1 LFRSQ
6 SRGEYFMRPLLNF
19 PPLRPTPIY
28 AATAALLAFTL
39 AYLALLS
46 HDSAPIAF
54 ANNTPQSLPF
64 SQNFTNTNLITANN
78 DWSGVPGIE
87 GLSDDLSGSTTGV
100 DPQTILQPL
109 TTTNVL
115 ANQTNVAITNGG
127 LAEFH
132 ITDPTVA
139 FQGSG
144 SQDAPSIVLYLNT
157 TGYVSVTVAYNL
169 RDIDSSAD
177 NAIQQ
182 VALQYRV
189 GNTGNFTNIPAGYV
203 ADATTGPSLA
213 TLVTPVNV
221 VLPGAANNKP
231 LVQVRVLT
239 TNAAGN
245 DEWVGVDDIN
255 VTGTVIVQWNST
267 VSAGAALAA
276 PGIFFDGGDDTQ
288 VFVGGNGGIKQAYR
302 GSNGSQLWAQNLHG
316 AVQQRGPIVPIDS
329 ISNTVGITNVVLVT
343 SQDGYVDALSG
354 ANGAA
359 FWSTPLGSVV
369 AGPAFQPNVDGAPG
383 CSTPCNL
390 VFTGTYTDT
399 SPAANNFVAL
409 DAENGNIV
417 WTFPNADPPIE
428 GVIPQALGLVTTAPS
443 VDYATN
449 TVYFGTASVTG
460 GGGGGLWA
468 LDTRTGLLRPGYPN
482 IAIGDVVNS
491 APTLSRDG
499 LTLYIGTVSQPGNVV
514 AFHAIN
520 APTGTDRASFPVPAG
535 VGDFRGAPWAW
546 PNGGATDIYSTA
558 GDRVYAFTDTGAP
571 GGLTLKPG
579 FGGANGYAIVPGGG
593 TPLFRFDIGFLYVGG
608 NDGALY
614 KINATDGTQANRLFL
629 GAVAAVSDP
638 TFDSF
643 LNRFYVTH
651 NGSLY
656 SIGGNLFAP
665 LGR

>member
-1 LFRSQ
+1 MLTVALVLLATLNSQPGAAAPDVGHAASLPQATILKAQPDAITLPVTTTYTQTFDSLGTSATATMPTDWRVDKRSAAREVGTYAG
-6 SRGEYFMRPLLNF
+6 SVNVTERLGGDALSTTAGNGIYNF
-19 PPLRPTPIY
+19 GAGP
-28 AATAALLAFTL
+28 AATATDRAVGF
-39 AYLALLS
+39 LS
-46 HDSAPIAF
+46 SGTGTVSGNVYAQFVNNSGGNINRMRISYDVEKYRNGSNAAGYRIQMYYSFDGSSWITATDFLTNFPAD
-54 ANNTPQSLPF
+54 ANNNGCTPAPCATVAVSNQVLTP
-64 SQNFTNTNLITANN
+64 
-78 DWSGVPGIE
+78 
-87 GLSDDLSGSTTGV
+87 TT
-100 DPQTILQPL
+100 PL
-109 TTTNVL
+109 
-115 ANQTNVAITNGG
+115 ANGG
-127 LAEFH
+127 LFYLAWNYS
-132 ITDPTVA
+132 VN
-139 FQGSG
+139 SG
-144 SQDAPSIVLYLNT
+144 TSGANGQALGIDNFSIYA
-157 TGYVSVTVAYNL
+157 S
-169 RDIDSSAD
+169 
-177 NAIQQ
+177 
-182 VALQYRV
+182 
-189 GNTGNFTNIPAGYV
+189 
-203 ADATTGPSLA
+203 
-213 TLVTPVNV
+213 PV
-221 VLPGAANNKP
+221 
-231 LVQVRVLT
+231 
-239 TNAAGN
+239 
-245 DEWVGVDDIN
+245 D
-255 VTGTVIVQWNST
+255 WNST

-276 PGIFFDGGDDTQ
+276 PGIFFNGGETQ
-288 VFVGGNGGIKQAYR
+288 VFVGGNGGIKQAFR
-302 GSNGSQLWAQNLHG
+302 GSDGSQLWAQNLHG

-343 SQDGYVDALSG
+343 SQDGYVDALSA

-369 AGPAFQPNVDGAPG
+369 AGPAFQPNVVGAPG

-399 SPAANNFVAL
+399 SPAANIFVAL

-417 WTFPNADPPIE
+417 WTFPNGGPPVD

-482 IAIGDVVNS
+482 IAIGNVVNS

-499 LTLYIGTVSQPGNVV
+499 LTLYIGTVSQPGSVV
-514 AFHAIN
+514 VFHAIN
-520 APTGTDRASFPVPAG
+520 APTGADRASFTVPAG

-579 FGGANGYAIVPGGG
+579 FGGVNGYAIVPGGG
-593 TPLFRFDIGFLYVGG
+593 TPLYRFDIGFLYVGG

-614 KINATDGTQANRLFL
+614 KINATDGTQASSLFL

-638 TFDSF
+638 TYDRV

-656 SIGGNLFAP
+656 SIGGNF
-665 LGR
+665 

>member
-1 LFRSQ
+1 MRSPAI
-6 SRGEYFMRPLLNF
+6 SL
-19 PPLRPTPIY
+19 PLRSVSVYVII
-28 AATAALLAFTL
+28 AAFTIYSL
-39 AYLALLS
+39 CWLVPWSKNAVPVVYANA
-46 HDSAPIAF
+46 APQ
-54 ANNTPQSLPF
+54 NLPF
-64 SQNFTNTNLITANN
+64 SQNWANPALIQVSN

-87 GLSDDLSGSTTGV
+87 GFLGDLAGTGIIT
-100 DPQTILQPL
+100 DPQTVVQPF
-109 TTTNVL
+109 TTLNVM
-115 ANQTNVAITNGG
+115 ANQSTPNTNITGG
-127 LAEFH
+127 VAEFQ
-132 ITDPTVA
+132 ITDATVA

-144 SQDAPSIVLYLNT
+144 TADAPNIVLYLNT
-157 TGYVSVTVAYNL
+157 SGFISVTVAYDL
-169 RDIDSSAD
+169 RDIDGSSD
-177 NAIQQ
+177 NAVQP

-189 GNTGNFTNIPAGYV
+189 GNSGNFTNLPQAYV

-213 TLVTPVNV
+213 TLVTPVSAI
-221 VLPGAANNKP
+221 LPVTASNQSEI
-231 LVQVRVLT
+231 QVRIIT
-239 TNAAGN
+239 GNAAGS
-245 DEWVGVDDIN
+245 DEWVGIDNIN
-255 VTGTVIVQWNST
+255 VTGTAIVQWSST

-276 PGIFFDGGDDTQ
+276 PGIYFDGGDTQ
-288 VFVGGNGGIKQAYR
+288 VFVGGNGGVKQAYR
-302 GSNGSQLWAQNLHG
+302 GSDGSLLWAQNLHG

-329 ISNTVGITNVVLVT
+329 ISNTVGITNVVFVT
-343 SQDGYVDALSG
+343 SQDGYVDALSA

-369 AGPAFQPNVDGAPG
+369 AGPAFQPNVVGAPG

-417 WTFPNADPPIE
+417 WTFPNAGPIE
-428 GVIPQALGLVTTAPS
+428 GLIPQGLGLVTTSPS

-449 TVYFGTASVTG
+449 TVYFGATSVTG

-468 LDTRTGLLRPGYPN
+468 LDTRTGMLRPGYPN
-482 IAIGDVVNS
+482 IAIGNVVNS

-499 LTLYIGTVSQPGNVV
+499 LTLYVGTVSQPSNIVV
-514 AFHAIN
+514 FHAIN
-520 APTGTDRASFPVPAG
+520 APTGADRASFTVPAG

-571 GGLTLKPG
+571 GGLSLKPG

-593 TPLFRFDIGFLYVGG
+593 TPLYRFDIGFLYVGG

-638 TFDSF
+638 TFDSL

>member
-1 LFRSQ
+1 
-6 SRGEYFMRPLLNF
+6 MRPLLKF
-19 PPLRPTPIY
+19 LPLRPAPIY
-28 AATAALLAFTL
+28 AATAALLAFGL
-39 AYLALLS
+39 ACLALLD
-46 HDSAPIAF
+46 HNAAPVAF
-54 ANNTPQSLPF
+54 ANNTPQGLPF
-64 SQNFTNTNLITANN
+64 SQNWSVTTLIQVSDDWTN
-78 DWSGVPGIE
+78 VPGIV
-87 GLSDDLSGSTTGV
+87 GFSDDLPGTTTGV
-100 DPQTILQPL
+100 DPQTILQPF
-109 TTTNVL
+109 TTTRVM
-115 ANQTNVAITNGG
+115 ANQGTPDTLTAGG
-127 LAEFH
+127 VAEFDRGVV
-132 ITDPTVA
+132 TNTVIA
-139 FQGSG
+139 LNGSG
-144 SQDAPSIVLYLNT
+144 SADAPNIVIYLNT
-157 TGYVSVTVAYNL
+157 SGFTNTTVTYNL
-169 RDIDSSAD
+169 RDLDSSTD
-177 NAIQQ
+177 NAVQQ

-189 GNTGNFTNIPAGYV
+189 GNTGNYTNIPAGYV

-221 VLPGAANNKP
+221 MLPITANNKP
-231 LVQVRVLT
+231 LVELRIMT
-239 TNAAGN
+239 TNAVGN
-245 DEWVGVDDIN
+245 DEWVGIDDIN
-255 VTGTVIVQWNST
+255 VTGTAIVQWNST

-276 PGIFFDGGDDTQ
+276 PGIFFEGGDTQ
-288 VFVGGNGGIKQAYR
+288 VFVGGNGGVKQAYR
-302 GSNGSQLWAQNLHG
+302 GSDGSQLWAQNLHG

-343 SQDGYVDALSG
+343 SQDGYVDALS
-354 ANGAA
+354 ATNGAA

-369 AGPAFQPNVDGAPG
+369 AGPAFQPNVEGAPG

-417 WTFPNADPPIE
+417 WTFPNAAPTD
-428 GVIPQALGLVTTAPS
+428 GVIPQALGLVTTSPS

-482 IAIGDVVNS
+482 IAIGNVVNS

-499 LTLYIGTVSQPGNVV
+499 LTLYVGTVSQPGNAV

-546 PNGGATDIYSTA
+546 PNGPATDIYSTA

-579 FGGANGYAIVPGGG
+579 FGGANGYAIVLGGG
-593 TPLFRFDIGFLYVGG
+593 TPLFRFDTGFLYVGG

-614 KINATDGTQANRLFL
+614 KINSTDGTQANRLFL

-638 TFDSF
+638 TFDSL

-656 SIGGNLFAP
+656 AIGGNLFTP